1 MKVIIVGAGSV
12 GSSIARE
19 LLAHGHDVQL
29 IDEKPEVV
37 GRSGLRGAR
46 WLFGDACE
54 LSTLKEA
61 GLDDVDVVV
70 SATGDDK
77 VNLVVSLLAKSE
89 FGVGRTVGRVNNPK
103 NDWMFD
109 DAWGVDVAVNTPRLM
124 TALVEEA
131 VEIGDLVRLLT
142 LQTGVTSMVEFTV
155 PHDSALIGATIGHID
170 WPEDSTVVAI
180 LRDDAPITPSPD
192 DVIESGDELFFI
204 TSIAAEDQL
213 RAVLRPEAETDGPAP
228 AEIDTK

>member
-1 MKVIIVGAGSV
+1 MKVMIAGAGSV
-12 GSSIARE
+12 GSSIAKE
-19 LLAHGHDVQL
+19 LISHGHEVLL

-37 GRSGLRGAR
+37 SRAGVQGAR

-54 LSTLKEA
+54 LSVLKEA
-61 GLDDVDVVV
+61 KLEEFDVVV

-109 DAWGVDVAVNTPRLM
+109 DAWGVDVAVSTPRLM

-131 VEIGDLVRLLT
+131 VEIGDLVRLMT
-142 LQTGVTSMVEFTV
+142 LQSGVVSMVEFTV
-155 PHDSALIGATIGHID
+155 PHDSALIGRTLGSVA
-170 WPEDSTVVAI
+170 WPNEATVVAI
-180 LRDDAPITPSPD
+180 LRDDIPLAPSQD
-192 DVIESGDELFFI
+192 DVIEGGDELFFVTTI
-204 TSIAAEDQL
+204 VAEDEL
-213 RAVLRPEAETDGPAP
+213 RTVLRTTGEQ
-228 AEIDTK
+228 

>member
-1 MKVIIVGAGSV
+1 MKVMIAGAGSV
-12 GSSIARE
+12 GSSIAKE
-19 LLAHGHDVQL
+19 LISHGHEVLL

-37 GRSGLRGAR
+37 SRAGVQGAR

-54 LSTLKEA
+54 LSVLKEA
-61 GLDDVDVVV
+61 KLEEVDVVV

-109 DAWGVDVAVNTPRLM
+109 DAWGVDVAVSTPRLM

-131 VEIGDLVRLLT
+131 VEIGDLVRLMT
-142 LQTGVTSMVEFTV
+142 LQSGVVSMVEFTV
-155 PHDSALIGATIGHID
+155 PHDSALIGRTLGSVA
-170 WPEDSTVVAI
+170 WPNEATVVAI
-180 LRDDAPITPSPD
+180 LRDDIPLAPSQD
-192 DVIESGDELFFI
+192 DVIEGGDELFFVTTI
-204 TSIAAEDQL
+204 VAEDEL
-213 RAVLRPEAETDGPAP
+213 RTVLRTTGEQ
-228 AEIDTK
+228 

>member
-1 MKVIIVGAGSV
+1 MKVVIAGAGSV
-12 GSSIARE
+12 GCSIAKE
-19 LLAHGHDVQL
+19 LLHNGHDVLL

-37 GRSGLRGAR
+37 GRSGVQGAR

-61 GLDDVDVVV
+61 RLQDVDVVV

-77 VNLVVSLLAKSE
+77 VNLVVSLLSKSE

-109 DAWGVDVAVNTPRLM
+109 DSWGVDVAVSTPRLM

-131 VEIGDLVRLLT
+131 VEIGDLVRLMT
-142 LQTGVTSMVEFTV
+142 LQSGVVSMVEFTV
-155 PHDSALIGATIGHID
+155 PHDSPLIGRTLGGVD
-170 WPEDSTVVAI
+170 WPLDSTVVAI
-180 LRDDAPITPSPD
+180 LRDDTPITPSQD
-192 DVIESGDELFFI
+192 DVIEGGDELFFV
-204 TSIAAEDQL
+204 TTIAAEAEL
-213 RAVLRPEAETDGPAP
+213 RTVLRPHHQA
-228 AEIDTK
+228 